1 MKATV
6 ALLLD
11 HDVHNIIRKWAVE
24 VHQKYQIGFAGS
36 QLPPHVS
43 LKQPFSIPSLPAV
56 ETYVDQLARSIDP
69 VALAFPRI
77 GGPADASV
85 LWLEVEETPMLRFL
99 HTKVNQEV
107 AERFPGT
114 QAPFDGP
121 DYHFHLT
128 IALGGAP
135 SVYQAMIAELASRN
149 VAFQA
154 MARHLVLFYYDDDQI
169 SPGSFLTYK
178 ILPLGKGEEGLNGTH
193 NGETIQEHHEQECRE
208 GLARSLPVKPPGF
221 VHQRGVTWR

>member
-11 HDVHNIIRKWAVE
+11 HHVHNVVRKLAVE
-24 VHQKYQIGFAGS
+24 VHQKYQIGFEGS

-43 LKQPFSIPSLPAV
+43 LKQPFSIPSLPVV
-56 ETYVDQLARSIDP
+56 EAYVDQLARSIDP
-69 VALAFPRI
+69 VALTFPRV

-85 LWLEVEETPMLRFL
+85 LWLEVEETPLLRSL
-99 HTKVNQEV
+99 HTRVTQEV
-107 AERFPGT
+107 AERFPRT

-135 SVYQAMIAELASRN
+135 ASMYQAMIAELASRN

-154 MARHLVLFYYDDDQI
+154 IARHLVLFYYDDDQI

-178 ILPLGKGEEGLNGTH
+178 ILPLGKTEERLDDTH
-193 NGETIQEHHEQECRE
+193 NG
-208 GLARSLPVKPPGF
+208 
-221 VHQRGVTWR
+221 